1 MKKQTTADKIRQMTK
16 QNPGMNAKQI
26 ADSVGSKIQY
36 VHTVWYLDRKGKK
49 TAVKRKI
56 GRPRKVRALNDA
68 PVQGLIKEVTLPL
81 NKDAQDLRDEV
92 ANLRAIVRYLEGRL
106 YGASV

>member
-49 TAVKRKI
+49 TAIKRKI

-68 PVQGLIKEVTLPL
+68 PVQVIVTTALLTAFKEPV
-81 NKDAQDLRDEV
+81 K
-92 ANLRAIVRYLEGRL
+92 NLCMEHKRN
-106 YGASV
+106 